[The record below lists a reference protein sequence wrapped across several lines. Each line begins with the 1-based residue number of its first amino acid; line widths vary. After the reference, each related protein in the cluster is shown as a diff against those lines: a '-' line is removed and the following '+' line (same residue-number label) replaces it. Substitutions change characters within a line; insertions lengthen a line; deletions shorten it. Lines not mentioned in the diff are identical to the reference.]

1 MVKVCKGTSKRVDV
15 ESRCLVVIGVVIG
28 SGSSG
33 LRHPSAVFTEEVRNQ
48 SIALERENVTM
59 FSSYL
64 KINPCFQLINR
75 ISNMYSD
82 Q

>member
-33 LRHPSAVFTEEVRNQ
+33 LRHPSAVFTEQVINQ
-48 SIALERENVTM
+48 SIAFLTKSATM
-59 FSSYL
+59 FSLSL
-64 KINPCFQLINR
+64 KINPFFQLIE
-75 ISNMYSD
+75 
-82 Q
+82 